1 MDFFFAT
8 DYYAMIF
15 NEMVKFYQGFLS
27 GGVSSAILIL
37 AVGAVL
43 SVEISRAARE
53 LVKKMGADKALE
65 AMGAKSF
72 FKKGG
77 IKFSVA
83 DFTGWLVK
91 WFIILF
97 ALLAAVDY
105 LKLQQVSAFLQKIL
119 DYIPNLVGA
128 LAVLTVGLIFAQ
140 LISEAIDGAAKA
152 TGIRAYALAAIVAKW
167 ILIIITMLVVVE
179 QTGIGSNTIQ
189 IFAGGLSIMIAIAG
203 GLAFGLGGQ
212 YHAKE
217 LLDEIKNKVSR
228 K

>member
-1 MDFFFAT
+1 MDFLFAT
-8 DYYAMIF
+8 EYYALIF
-15 NEMVKFYQGFLS
+15 NEMVRFYQGFLS
-27 GGVSSAILIL
+27 GGVATAIIIL

-43 SVEISRAARE
+43 SVEVSRAARE

-65 AMGAKSF
+65 AMGAKNF

-83 DFTGWLVK
+83 DFAGWLVK
-91 WFIILF
+91 WFIVLF

-105 LKLQQVSAFLQKIL
+105 LRLEQVSMFLQKIL

-152 TGIRAYALAAIVAKW
+152 TGIRAYGLAAIVAKW
-167 ILIIITMLVVVE
+167 LLIIVTILVVIE
-179 QTGIGSNTIQ
+179 QTGVGKSTIQ
-189 IFAGGLSIMIAIAG
+189 IFAGGLSLMIAIAG

-217 LLDEIKNKVSR
+217 LLDEVKNKVSQ